1 MITELGKLY
10 RPVTTRP
17 EEDGSYLTIIS
28 TNSGDQ
34 ATVQNFTDG
43 RWGLSYE
50 IKAWM
55 PIPPVP
61 DKFDQVC
68 FLNLGSE
75 LELEEGETGSL
86 VVHPPEGADGASI
99 EVVVRVIE
107 DLVVNGE
114 ETPCLDVYLKAYLGE
129 ANLAMGK
136 PCFMPFRA
144 AQKVLDAEAKVKEK
158 YGAANPELVL
168 RVLEEQ
174 AELEEAQQKL
184 VQDVFEG
191 TDAN

>member
-17 EEDGSYLTIIS
+17 EEDGRYLTIITTS
-28 TNSGDQ
+28 SGDE

-43 RWGLSYE
+43 CWGLPYK

-61 DKFDQVC
+61 DNFNEVC
-68 FLNLGSE
+68 FLNVGNE

-144 AQKVLDAEAKVKEK
+144 AQKVLDAESKVKEK

-168 RVLEEQ
+168 KVLEEQ

-184 VQDVFEG
+184 IQDVFG
-191 TDAN
+191 VTDAD